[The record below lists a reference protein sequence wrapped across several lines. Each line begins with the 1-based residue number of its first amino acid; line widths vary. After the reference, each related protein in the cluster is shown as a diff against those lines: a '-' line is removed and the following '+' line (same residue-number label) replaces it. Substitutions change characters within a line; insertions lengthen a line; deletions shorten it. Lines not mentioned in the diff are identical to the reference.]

1 MRALLFG
8 RSRLIGNPPDNWL
21 HNHFFSRACHSFSA
35 IMGPTWRTPE
45 DSFSVKTAR
54 RGADVRSDKTP
65 LVSSPITTGTGLM
78 SLLTAIRAAKLW
90 CQQIASISQITFV
103 VSEAVGHCH
112 EQLAK
117 CWEQNAPIVIFS
129 DNTNIEETLKAMTNV
144 PIPMNFID
152 VTLMAIIIWLYM

>member
-1 MRALLFG
+1 
-8 RSRLIGNPPDNWL
+8 
-21 HNHFFSRACHSFSA
+21 
-35 IMGPTWRTPE
+35 
-45 DSFSVKTAR
+45 
-54 RGADVRSDKTP
+54 
-65 LVSSPITTGTGLM
+65 M

-129 DNTNIEETLKAMTNV
+129 DNTNIEESLKAMANV
-144 PIPMNFID
+144 PIPMNFIA
-152 VTLMAIIIWLYM
+152 VTLMAIIYMTIYIGSDGGDSG